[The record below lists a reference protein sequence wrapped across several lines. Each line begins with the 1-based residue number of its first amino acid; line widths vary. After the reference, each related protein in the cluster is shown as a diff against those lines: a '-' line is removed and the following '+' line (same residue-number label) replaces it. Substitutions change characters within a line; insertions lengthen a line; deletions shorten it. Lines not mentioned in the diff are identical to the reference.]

1 MVREVVE
8 FRVKEGMAENFI
20 AGTAASKSIF
30 EQAPG
35 FIALE
40 LHHEVEDPLNV
51 MIIVTWKSVQH
62 HLDMQKTPL
71 YPQVREK
78 VVEFLEE
85 KPKVRHT
92 EIKVN
97 Y

>member
-1 MVREVVE
+1 MVVEVVE
-8 FRVKEGMAENFI
+8 FRVKEGMAEQFI
-20 AGTAASKSIF
+20 AGTAASKSLF

-40 LHHEVEDPLNV
+40 LHQEVEDPLNCL
-51 MIIVTWKSVQH
+51 IHVTWESVQH
-62 HLDMQKTPL
+62 HLDLQNTPL
-71 YPQVREK
+71 HPQIRDK
-78 VVEFLEE
+78 VIEFLAE

-92 EIKVN
+92 QVKVK